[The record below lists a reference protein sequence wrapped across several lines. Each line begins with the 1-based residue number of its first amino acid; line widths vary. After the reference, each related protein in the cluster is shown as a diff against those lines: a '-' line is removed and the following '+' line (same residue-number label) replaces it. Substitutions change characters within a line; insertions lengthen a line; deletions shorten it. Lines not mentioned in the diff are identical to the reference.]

1 MKIQFFNDDVS
12 WRFRKKKSV
21 REWIISVA
29 EKEGFSVGDI
39 NIIFVSDNSLL
50 KINKEFLGHNYF
62 TDIITF
68 GGDSEGVIS
77 GELYISVDSVR
88 NNAREL
94 GVTMSSEMQRV
105 IIHGILHMCGYN
117 DLSGEEKGNMRRL
130 EDFYLSF
137 PGKI

>member
-12 WRFRKKKSV
+12 WRLRKKRSV

-29 EKEGFSVGDI
+29 EKEGFSVGEI

-50 KINKEFLGHNYF
+50 KINKEFLGHDYF

-68 GGDSEGVIS
+68 GGYSDGVIS
-77 GELYISVDSVR
+77 GELYISIDSVR

-94 GVTMSSEMQRV
+94 GVTMLYEMQRV

-117 DLSGEEKGNMRRL
+117 DLSGEEKNNMRRL

-137 PGKI
+137 SGKV